1 MTDYNTYQEKFPF
14 LTGISYRDNEYVGI
28 VVNYDNSMI
37 SFYDISMLSTAEE
50 KKAILE
56 CGDTWWWGSNRQ
68 IPADIYLFKEM
79 QVFKPVLKTFVLK
92 EVEIQFGPVTSLQN
106 LSKKRI
112 KRRTVQL
119 IIDPR

>member
-1 MTDYNTYQEKFPF
+1 MNDINKYQEKFPF
-14 LTGISYRDNEYVGI
+14 LTGISYRDKEYVGI

-37 SFYDISMLSTAEE
+37 SFYDIAMLPTVES
-50 KKAILE
+50 KQAILE

-68 IPADIYLFKEM
+68 VPADIYLFKEM
-79 QVFKPVLKTFVLK
+79 QQFKPVLKTFVLK

-119 IIDPR
+119 IIKPD